1 MLQTITPAVI
11 IGIILAYFMLLIGIS
26 YFTSKNSDGNDMFFL
41 AGRQSPWYLV
51 AFGMI
56 GASLSGVTFISIPG
70 WVGEVSADT
79 GKTQGFAYL
88 QVVMGYMLGY
98 FVIATVLLPM
108 YYRMGL
114 TSIYEFLEQRFGNYS
129 YKIGAFYFMLSRIVG
144 SAFRLFLVAIVLQEF
159 VMNAY
164 NIPFAVTVFVTI
176 ALIWVYT
183 FKGGI
188 RTIVYTDTFQTFVML
203 LAVGLTIL
211 GIGSALDTDISGL
224 IGLVRNSDY
233 SQVFFFENG
242 WSDPYNFW
250 KQFLSGA
257 LITIVMT
264 GLDQDMM
271 QKNLTCRNIGDAQK
285 NMFTFSI
292 VLFFANVLFLTLGA
306 LLYIYA
312 IQVGIELPE
321 RTDQLYPML
330 ALQHLAPYIG
340 ILFMVGLVAAAYSS
354 ADSALTALTTSF
366 CVDFLGFNKKPE
378 QADTQ
383 KRTRIRV
390 HIGFSVLLAIVIIV
404 FNALNNDAVIKQ
416 LFTVAGYTYGPLL
429 GLFAFGM
436 FTNFKVREV
445 ADLSDT
451 RFGKRLPAFL
461 QRINLVV
468 LVCLLAPIL
477 SFLIDAYSD
486 TLLLGFKLGFL
497 IIALNGLI
505 TFLGLLAISYH
516 DYEANLD
523 KHEPYQEDYQ

>member
-11 IGIILAYFMLLIGIS
+11 IGIIIGYFLLLIGVS
-26 YFTSKNSDGNDMFFL
+26 YLTSKKVAGNDTFFL

-70 WVGEVSADT
+70 WVGQVDADT
-79 GKTQGFAYL
+79 GKIQGFAYL

-98 FVIATVLLPM
+98 LVIATVLLPM
-108 YYRMGL
+108 YYRLGL
-114 TSIYEFLEQRFGNYS
+114 TSIYEFLEQRFGVYS
-129 YKIGAFYFMLSRIVG
+129 YKIGAFYFLLSRIIG
-144 SAFRLFLVAIVLQEF
+144 SSFRLFLVAIVLQEF

-164 NIPFAVTVFVTI
+164 GIPFPVTVFGTI

-183 FKGGI
+183 FRGGI
-188 RTIVYTDTFQTFVML
+188 QTIVYTDTLQTSAML
-203 LAVGLTIL
+203 AAVALTIL

-224 IGLVRNSDY
+224 VGMVKNSAY

-271 QKNLTCRNIGDAQK
+271 QKNLTCRNIGEAQK
-285 NMFTFSI
+285 NMFSFSI
-292 VLFFANVLFLTLGA
+292 VLFGANVLFLMLGA

-312 IQVGIELPE
+312 AQVGIDIPKS
-321 RTDQLYPML
+321 TDQLYPML

-340 ILFMVGLVAAAYSS
+340 ILFIIGLVAAAYSS

-366 CVDFLGFNKKPE
+366 CVDFLNFNKHPE
-378 QADTQ
+378 EESAQQ
-383 KRTRIRV
+383 RTRIRV
-390 HIGFSVLLAIVIIV
+390 HIGFSIVLAVVILV
-404 FNALNNDAVIKQ
+404 FNAVNNDAVIKQ
-416 LFTVAGYTYGPLL
+416 LFIAAGYTYGPLL

-436 FTNFKVREV
+436 FTNFKIREV
-445 ADLSDT
+445 VDLGET
-451 RFGKRLPAFL
+451 RIGKFLPPFL

-468 LVCLLAPIL
+468 IVCVLAPVL
-477 SFLIDAYSD
+477 SFLIDIYSD

-516 DYEANLD
+516 DYEAQLD
-523 KHEPYQEDYQ
+523 GHEPYQEAS